1 MGLQSNPTCFF
12 PERLLKY
19 GQGHLL
25 LLFAKLP
32 ITLPG
37 NPMAMRKLNAVL
49 LLIGLAIDN
58 TGHAQNEPFTKRT
71 VTTGLNSPW
80 EITYGPNDSLWVTE
94 NYSYLVKRIN
104 ISDGVS
110 TTILNLSSLKNFAQ
124 NDGGR
129 WPQGGLMGLAIHPN
143 LYSSDPAVRVAKP
156 WVYLA
161 YVFSRPTGQTCST
174 NANSSNPCN
183 FLTRIV
189 RYDYSGNALSNPVV
203 ILDNM
208 TGSNDHNSGR
218 LKIGPDMKLYYTIG
232 DMGAG
237 QFNNASRTNN
247 AQTLDVLEGKILR
260 LNTESDGDAGADAW
274 VPNDNPFYNGT
285 PISPQDYVYT
295 MGHRNAQGIVWGN
308 VNGSDILYASEH
320 GDKSDDEVNI
330 ITAGNN
336 YGWNRVSGF
345 CDGNY
350 DGLTLGGYSPVNEE
364 SFCTTTPNN
373 HQPLRTFFTATPAQI
388 NALSTD
394 YLTWPTIAPSSIDF
408 YSANAI
414 PGWKNSLL
422 ISCLKAGRVYRLK
435 LNSTGTGLVNYA
447 SGVDTASYFRG
458 EGRFRDLA
466 ISPNGLKIYVACD
479 ISGQTSGP
487 SGSFNGGGTPP
498 PNAGSILEF
507 TYTGIILPVREVH
520 PITLPAAAKVIK
532 LFPNPSQLTV
542 TISVKID
549 AQKPYSI
556 QVFNTTGVFI
566 KEAKTW
572 KAETM
577 VSIADLN
584 RGMYLVQIVDAYGK
598 VLKVEK
604 LIKL

>member
-1 MGLQSNPTCFF
+1 
-12 PERLLKY
+12 
-19 GQGHLL
+19 
-25 LLFAKLP
+25 
-32 ITLPG
+32 
-37 NPMAMRKLNAVL
+37 MRKLNTVL
-49 LLIGLAIDN
+49 LLLGLIADK
-58 TGHAQNEPFTKRT
+58 TGQAQNEPFSKRT
-71 VTTGLNSPW
+71 VIAGLNSPW

-94 NYSYLVKRIN
+94 NFSYLVKRIN
-104 ISDGVS
+104 IANGAS
-110 TTILNLSSLKNFAQ
+110 TTLLNLSSLKNFSL

-143 LYSSDPAVRVAKP
+143 LYSSDAVTRAAKP
-156 WVYLA
+156 WVYVA

-174 NANSSNPCN
+174 NANSSNACN

-189 RYDYSGNALSNPVV
+189 RYDYSGNALSNPVI
-203 ILDNM
+203 ILDNLP
-208 TGSNDHNSGR
+208 GSNDHNSGR

-247 AQTLDVLEGKILR
+247 AQAVDVMEGKILR
-260 LNTESDGDAGADAW
+260 LNTETDGDTGTDAW

-285 PISPQDYVYT
+285 PITPRDYVYT
-295 MGHRNAQGIVWGN
+295 MGHRNAQGIIWAN
-308 VNGSDILYASEH
+308 VNSTDILYSSEH

-336 YGWNRVSGF
+336 YGWNHVSGY

-350 DGLTLGGYSPVNEE
+350 DGMTLGGFSPVNEE
-364 SFCTTTPNN
+364 SFCTTTLNN
-373 HQPLRTFFTATPAQI
+373 HQPLKTFFTITPAQI

-408 YSANAI
+408 YSANTI

-422 ISCLKAGRVYRLK
+422 VSCLKAGKVYRLK
-435 LNSTGTGLVNYA
+435 LNSTGDGLLNYA

-466 ISPNGLKIYVACD
+466 ISPDGLKIYVACD
-479 ISGQTSGP
+479 ITGQTSGP

-507 TYTGIILPVREVH
+507 SYTGIILPIHDVDPVTW
-520 PITLPAAAKVIK
+520 PVAAKEIK
-532 LFPNPSQLTV
+532 VFPNPAQLTITV
-542 TISVKID
+542 SIKID

-556 QVFNTTGVFI
+556 QFFKSTGVFVKSI
-566 KEAKTW
+566 KGRKS
-572 KAETM
+572 ETTI
-577 VSIADLN
+577 SIADLTA
-584 RGMYLVQIVDAYGK
+584 GMYLVQIVDAFGK